1 MLATFGLVAIATA
14 AAAAA
19 AATAAANT
27 NREAYAHPIPGAFI
41 IVAKYPVLVV
51 STAKLVATAAAT
63 TETTLELSRARCTD
77 ALRHSRHNRQ
87 SATPAAEP
95 TPTSG
100 TSRTGPALLWGP
112 AVRRPLLA
120 LARLFGEL

>member
-1 MLATFGLVAIATA
+1 MRRKLHLPLEQRGDIAVLATFGLVAIATA

-51 STAKLVATAAAT
+51 STAKLVATAAVTTAAT
-63 TETTLELSRARCTD
+63 AIERRCGIAKLAAFSRPVAQRD
-77 ALRHSRHNRQ
+77 D
-87 SATPAAEP
+87 
-95 TPTSG
+95 G
-100 TSRTGPALLWGP
+100 TRP
-112 AVRRPLLA
+112 VRSLVSLA
-120 LARLFGEL
+120 